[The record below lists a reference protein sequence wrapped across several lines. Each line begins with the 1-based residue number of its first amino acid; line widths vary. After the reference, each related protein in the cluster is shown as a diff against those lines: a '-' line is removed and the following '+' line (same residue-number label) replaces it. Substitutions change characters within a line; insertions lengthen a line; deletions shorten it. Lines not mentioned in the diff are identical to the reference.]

1 MTSKRETSE
10 SSVQR
15 SALKNLCSNLAVGLH
30 AAAQPLTILRANL
43 DRCQSDRRIV
53 SESRE
58 LVEDSVMEVM
68 QLCTLFKCMRELVIA
83 ESDEPELSA
92 MPILPLLVR
101 VMDGVN
107 LLYIKDGML
116 LSLMMPDTC
125 QPVLIDRE
133 RTLDALT
140 TVLLIAHGMSRAQ
153 DTIELIASSRSAKVV
168 QVIVRNVKSYAPE
181 MNAEASLGMALAE
194 SNIRSQKAKFS
205 LSLQPF
211 SVQIGLRK
219 APFTN

>member
-1 MTSKRETSE
+1 
-10 SSVQR
+10 
-15 SALKNLCSNLAVGLH
+15 
-30 AAAQPLTILRANL
+30 
-43 DRCQSDRRIV
+43 
-53 SESRE
+53 
-58 LVEDSVMEVM
+58 MEVM